1 MKRRLVPR
9 SRTMTP
15 KKKAPAPRNTIVAAM
30 IARHGGGVKIMK
42 DRRTPRSG
50 AKNNQAKYLSGDY

>member
-1 MKRRLVPR
+1 
-9 SRTMTP
+9 MTP